1 MSVIHGRNVKIYKG
15 STGTD
20 PIVAG
25 AKSCTVSVKGDLIEK
40 SSSSQSGWREYLAGW
55 REWDVAMN
63 HLIVGG
69 SGQNT
74 TATLLMPTQTY
85 TIRFTMPD
93 GQTLSGQV
101 ICTDATITGSVG
113 ALATGDIKFKGNG
126 ELAPT

>member
-1 MSVIHGRNVKIYKG
+1 MSVILGRNVKIYKG
-15 STGTD
+15 ASGTD

-25 AKSCTVSVKGDLIEK
+25 AKSCTVHVTDELIQK
-40 SSSSQSGWREYLAGW
+40 SSSSQSSWKEWLAGW
-55 REWDVAMN
+55 KEWDVALN
-63 HLIVGG
+63 HLIPAG

-74 TATLLMPTQTY
+74 TATLLMPSQTY
-85 TIRFTMPD
+85 TIRFTVPD